1 MTFRE
6 AHRFHDHVFFIAS
19 NSETGNLFRNV
30 KSRQAFMK
38 RVFNLEIIGNHSR
51 YKIQSHSTTT
61 GKSRPGSTR
70 HKYNTIFA
78 TKDLY
83 EWTINALALSK

>member
-38 RVFNLEIIGNHSR
+38 RVLTLKLLEITPVTRFSHIPQLQENRDLGLLDINIIRFSQQ
-51 YKIQSHSTTT
+51 KIYTS
-61 GKSRPGSTR
+61 GP
-70 HKYNTIFA
+70 
-78 TKDLY
+78 
-83 EWTINALALSK
+83 